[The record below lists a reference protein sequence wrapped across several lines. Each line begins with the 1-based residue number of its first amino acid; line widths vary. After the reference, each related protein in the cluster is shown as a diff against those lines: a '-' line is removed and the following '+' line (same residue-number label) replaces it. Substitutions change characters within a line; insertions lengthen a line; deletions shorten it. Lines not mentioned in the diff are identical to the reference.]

1 MNTATILDITAAVM
15 IISGMLP
22 LSLSKFLRNNES
34 AVARAVNEHSASRK

>member
-22 LSLSKFLRNNES
+22 LSKFLRNNES